1 LNEEELSWDA
11 YKTYNI
17 MNVFNCQ
24 NLSFYYAYIFKNIK
38 KKKKRE
44 RERNKTKLLEYMI
57 LTKTRMSS
65 QAQHM

>member
-1 LNEEELSWDA
+1 
-11 YKTYNI
+11 

-38 KKKKRE
+38 KKKRE
-44 RERNKTKLLEYMI
+44 RESNKNKLLEYMI